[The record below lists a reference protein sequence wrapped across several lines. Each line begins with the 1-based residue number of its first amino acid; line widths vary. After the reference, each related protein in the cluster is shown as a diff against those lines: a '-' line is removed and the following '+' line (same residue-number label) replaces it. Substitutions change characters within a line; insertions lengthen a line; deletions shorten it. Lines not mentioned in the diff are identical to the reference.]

1 MATTPDQRPR
11 GALQNCPFCGNE
23 FRGLG
28 NHLPHCKD
36 RQGRDYSMYLAQKTL
51 EKKSKKVSRKA
62 CPKCHKMFVRLDTHL
77 KNSAICKSVA
87 SSDPSPL
94 PEPSPP
100 PVPCKLDNTPMPT
113 KPAHH
118 QKPDLRPS
126 LKLPSSKEDWAEAN
140 LHFCEHLVPAVM
152 NEASADAKNSV
163 LCDGIYQYFSEK
175 YGVRR
180 SNPDKAERKRKN
192 HDRALKRVKQLK
204 KTARKE
210 FQRAKREGLPPESIR
225 ALAQNFFTLVREHNH
240 LKRASHNASL
250 RKQTRKAKKCCHQHF
265 WRYAKELL
273 DDGAANQTTPQFGEQ
288 VAADY
293 FKDVYH
299 SAPKTFNCPDWM
311 PSPQPPTEE
320 FYCEEIA
327 TEEACTVCHQTCQNC
342 IHSIPI

>member
-11 GALQNCPFCGNE
+11 GALQSCPFCGKE

-36 RQGRDYSMYLAQKTL
+36 RQGRDYSIYLAQKTL
-51 EKKSKKVSRKA
+51 EKKSKKGSRKA

-87 SSDPSPL
+87 SSDPSPP

-100 PVPCKLDNTPMPT
+100 PVSDPSMLDNTPMPT
-113 KPAHH
+113 KSAHY

-126 LKLPSSKEDWAEAN
+126 LKLPSSKEDWAEAD
-140 LHFCEHLVPAVM
+140 LHFREHLVPAVM

-180 SNPDKAERKRKN
+180 SKPDKTERKRKN

-210 FQRAKREGLPPESIR
+210 FQLMS
-225 ALAQNFFTLVREHNH
+225 V
-240 LKRASHNASL
+240 NA
-250 RKQTRKAKKCCHQHF
+250 T
-265 WRYAKELL
+265 
-273 DDGAANQTTPQFGEQ
+273 
-288 VAADY
+288 
-293 FKDVYH
+293 
-299 SAPKTFNCPDWM
+299 
-311 PSPQPPTEE
+311 
-320 FYCEEIA
+320 
-327 TEEACTVCHQTCQNC
+327 
-342 IHSIPI
+342 